1 MLTKES
7 YRNKDRESGEIMIEG
22 NGAIGFYEA
31 LYNDNVLAYNVHDG
45 KDGISDLLII

>member
-22 NGAIGFYEA
+22 NGAIVFMKYFTM
-31 LYNDNVLAYNVHDG
+31 
-45 KDGISDLLII
+45 ITC

>member
-22 NGAIGFYEA
+22 NGTIVFF
-31 LYNDNVLAYNVHDG
+31 VKHFTR
-45 KDGISDLLII
+45 ITC